1 MPVLKPCKSGLIHMA
16 GGFDKSI
23 RMEERGEALVVAQGS
38 DSKDGC
44 LRMRSL
50 EARLKRTHRKEG
62 RDTDLWF

>member
-1 MPVLKPCKSGLIHMA
+1 
-16 GGFDKSI
+16 
-23 RMEERGEALVVAQGS
+23 MEERGEALVVAQGS